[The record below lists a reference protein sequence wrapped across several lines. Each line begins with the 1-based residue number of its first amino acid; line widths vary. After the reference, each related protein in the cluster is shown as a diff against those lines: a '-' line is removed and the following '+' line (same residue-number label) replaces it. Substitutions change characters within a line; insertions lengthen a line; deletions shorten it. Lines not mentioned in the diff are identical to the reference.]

1 MKPSMTVLG
10 SILMITM
17 QTSDFISVSA
27 QKEERIIL
35 TGTVIAHSGEG
46 MPKGLLIANDGA
58 SMPIDIG
65 SNGRFWV
72 NVPAGMNYQMAFAR
86 RGCVTKIVEVD
97 LITPG
102 QRSRGRISFDV
113 ELVAGQELTSIV
125 AGKIG
130 YAGNG
135 RLIVEHRT
143 DPTPPDQHQFIQVNM
158 DVLP

>member
-1 MKPSMTVLG
+1 MKRSIKVLG
-10 SILMITM
+10 SIIMITM
-17 QTSDFISVSA
+17 QTCNFTNVSA
-27 QKEERIIL
+27 QKEERIIM

-46 MPKGLLIANDGA
+46 MPKGLLIADDGD

-65 SNGRFWV
+65 SNGRFRV
-72 NVPAGMNYQMAFAR
+72 NVPAGLKYQMAFAR

-102 QRSRGRISFDV
+102 QRSRGRIRFDV
-113 ELVAGQELTSIV
+113 ELFAGQELTSIV

-130 YAGNG
+130 YTGNG
-135 RLIVEHRT
+135 RSIVEHRT
-143 DPTPPDQHQFIQVNM
+143 DPTLPDQHQFIQVNL